1 MVIKTDTL
9 ISASKNINDANSA
22 LYESGDGANALNL
35 SIRAYVDLLTFANDF
50 YSTEKK
56 FSNRRLVHILHVILQ
71 RRIIEIVTFAI
82 KSSSYKIPSKRDVFA
97 LRMLNNIGMTD
108 KTDVIIN
115 RLNQLS
121 EDNDL
126 NRKSSLQSVTSLP
139 EGFPSDKHLPQAL
152 NLLDTSK
159 LDGFNS
165 LIGIDEIVVKVDVS
179 VRDALESK
187 KSISMIL
194 HGPPGTGKTSLAM
207 AVGSQYNIPVISIAA
222 SGLGGMYV
230 GERES
235 NLNKIFEYIN
245 EINSNLVLFIDEAD
259 SFMRDENINDT
270 IGTRMVRKTIV
281 DYVFNLIT
289 ENKSNKVVVL
299 VMATN
304 YYERI
309 MKSIRELSKEVLIP
323 LPDENSMIA
332 VVEFYRKLYKL
343 NMTERKSKSIA
354 QDCFLREFSPSHVNL
369 LFRRISSKTIYRLLT
384 ESTSYVPID
393 NGVFE
398 LLEPKFTLDNNVSN
412 ESSKR
417 ILIFDDCKIL
427 YRLNNDVSITG
438 EFFKDDLLPLL
449 CSEIDFDSIKKFS
462 IKPNEIQNISNF
474 ISENYTSPIPSIPST
489 PTVNIISDLNSL
501 TSDENKTGNGD
512 VVSSTNQATVKDED
526 IFIDE
531 MILDA
536 DSNII
541 SNYEKALLDPNF
553 NFNIFNSSDYN
564 FVGFTSPPLPPPPP
578 PN

>member
-1 MVIKTDTL
+1 
-9 ISASKNINDANSA
+9 
-22 LYESGDGANALNL
+22 
-35 SIRAYVDLLTFANDF
+35 
-50 YSTEKK
+50 
-56 FSNRRLVHILHVILQ
+56 
-71 RRIIEIVTFAI
+71 
-82 KSSSYKIPSKRDVFA
+82 
-97 LRMLNNIGMTD
+97 MLNNIGMTD

-126 NRKSSLQSVTSLP
+126 NRKSSLQNATSLH
-139 EGFPSDKHLPQAL
+139 EGFPSDKNLPQAL

-159 LDGFNS
+159 LDGFKS

-194 HGPPGTGKTSLAM
+194 YGPPGTGKTSLAM
-207 AVGSQYNIPVISIAA
+207 AIGSQYNIPVISIAV

-299 VMATN
+299 VMATT

-309 MKSIRELSKEVLIP
+309 IKSIRELSKPVLVP

-343 NMTERKSKSIA
+343 NITEIKLISIA

-369 LFRRISSKTIYRLLT
+369 LFRRILSKTIYRLLT
-384 ESTSYVPID
+384 ESTSFVPID

-412 ESSKR
+412 ENSKR

-427 YRLNNDVSITG
+427 YRLNNYVSITG
-438 EFFKDDLLPLL
+438 EFFKMICYL
-449 CSEIDFDSIKKFS
+449 CYVVKLIL
-462 IKPNEIQNISNF
+462 IQLKSF
-474 ISENYTSPIPSIPST
+474 
-489 PTVNIISDLNSL
+489 
-501 TSDENKTGNGD
+501 
-512 VVSSTNQATVKDED
+512 Q
-526 IFIDE
+526 
-531 MILDA
+531 
-536 DSNII
+536 
-541 SNYEKALLDPNF
+541 
-553 NFNIFNSSDYN
+553 
-564 FVGFTSPPLPPPPP
+564 
-578 PN
+578 